1 MSSASAK
8 RGKTSAADEA
18 NEDLQAAK
26 KSALEAYEHLLDA
39 KEKFKAAA
47 MQAGLDAKEVTS
59 ERLEASAERVQV
71 KAIDAVAESQSYII
85 DKPLTSVGVAFLSG
99 YLFAKLSE

>member
-1 MSSASAK
+1 MSSANAK
-8 RGKTSAADEA
+8 RGKSSVADAAS
-18 NEDLQAAK
+18 EDLQSAK

-59 ERLEASAERVQV
+59 ERLEASAENVQV
-71 KAIDAVAESQSYII
+71 RAIDAVAESQSYII
-85 DKPLTSVGVAFLSG
+85 DKPLTSVGIAFLSG
-99 YLFAKLSE
+99 YLLAKLSK